1 MKVAQLCP
9 TLCDPVDYTVRGI
22 LQARILEW
30 VAFPFF
36 TGSSQSRDGTQV
48 SCIAGGFFTSWA
60 TREARSLVYNYS
72 NFYPYVLHNIY
83 NSTNMHKLCIMCY
96 ILSCIYYLTMYFV
109 RLSIFAQINLPRFP
123 MRLHRTISFHWILL
137 CGPTITYHCTYNE
150 QYYNKHFCIYI
161 FLYTCMCKFLEVA
174 FLGKHVWIFK
184 V

>member
-1 MKVAQLCP
+1 MGFSRQEHWSELPCP
-9 TLCDPVDYTVRGI
+9 PPGDLPNPRTEPRSPALRADS
-22 LQARILEW
+22 L
-30 VAFPFF
+30 
-36 TGSSQSRDGTQV
+36 
-48 SCIAGGFFTSWA
+48 SWA
-60 TREARSLVYNYS
+60 TREACSLVYNYS